1 MPVAE
6 DVAEFVEGVVCGVPA
21 VAHVPGHVE
30 GVGGDVAVDVLVAG
44 LSLWGLGGVETMAD
58 VDDGSGRVGV
68 DVGESL
74 LDHAEGVGRFDI
86 ACNSEDGIVGAV
98 EAAEEEPNIVE
109 GGLLD
114 MADVGADG
122 APAIGMGAV
131 AEGAEVHPYIAVGL
145 VEVSLVVF
153 FGDDALLDIEDV
165 PMVAV
170 GVPVAAHAV
179 GLENQGSLKAF
190 GGEGDVIVGVV
201 VVGESVAFAAKFV
214 DDHVE
219 IGEAS
224 CAAEHEVFEEVGK
237 ACTRRVFVAGT
248 GTIEQV
254 DGDKRS
260 GGVAVEQHPEPI
272 VQHVV

>member
-1 MPVAE
+1 MTVAE
-6 DVAEFVEGVVCGVPA
+6 DVAEFVEGVVGGVPA
-21 VAHVPGHVE
+21 VAHVPGHVK

-44 LSLWGLGGVETMAD
+44 LSLGGLGGVETMAD
-58 VDDGSGRVGV
+58 VDDGRGRVGV

-86 ACNSEDGIVGAV
+86 ACDCEDGIVGTVEAV
-98 EAAEEEPNIVE
+98 EEGPNIVE
-109 GGLLD
+109 GSLLD

-122 APAIGMGAV
+122 APAIGVGAV
-131 AEGAEVHPYIAVGL
+131 AEGAEVHPNIAVGL
-145 VEVSLVVF
+145 VKVALVVF

-170 GVPVAAHAV
+170 GIPVAAHAV

-201 VVGESVAFAAKFV
+201 VVGECVAFAAKFV

-248 GTIEQV
+248 STIEQV
-254 DGDKRS
+254 DGDERG